1 MFKRIRKNLNR
12 AAVII
17 PLCLILFCFFQVEAQ
32 AQYLKNDISLRLG
45 RALMGS
51 GDNKA
56 LIYQTKYT
64 SHLNKLF
71 ALSANFGFLS
81 SSDRWSDDAFM
92 AHINSYYMVDAMAS
106 FAPIIK
112 QKHILKLGGGG
123 SYAYRTEISP
133 SMASTYSATP
143 NQGVF
148 YLSDDENDFAA
159 EGISKKHSIGWNMAL
174 DYTYLFTKNIG
185 AGIGLQF
192 INYTDGDIISSIGFH
207 AGYRF

>member
-1 MFKRIRKNLNR
+1 MFKRIRRKLNR

-17 PLCLILFCFFQVEAQ
+17 PLFLILFCFFHVEAQ
-32 AQYLKNDISLRLG
+32 AQYLKNDVSLRLS

-51 GDNKA
+51 GDYRA
-56 LIYQTKYT
+56 LLYQTKYT
-64 SHLNKLF
+64 RHLNKLF
-71 ALSANFGFLS
+71 ALSGNFGFLS

-92 AHINSYYMVDAMAS
+92 AHMNSYYMVDATAS

-112 QKHILKLGGGG
+112 QKHIFRLGGGG

-133 SMASTYSATP
+133 SMASSYSGTP

-148 YLSDDENDFAA
+148 YLSEDENDFTA
-159 EGISKKHSIGWNMAL
+159 EGISKKHSVGWNMVL
-174 DYTYLFTKNIG
+174 DYTFLITRNLG
-185 AGIGLQF
+185 AGVGLQF
-192 INYTDGDIISSIGFH
+192 INYTDGDIISSIGLH